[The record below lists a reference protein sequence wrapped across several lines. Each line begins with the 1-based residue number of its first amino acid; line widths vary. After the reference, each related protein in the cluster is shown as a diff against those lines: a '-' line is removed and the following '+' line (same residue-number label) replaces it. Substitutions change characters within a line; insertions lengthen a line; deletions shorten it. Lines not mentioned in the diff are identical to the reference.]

1 MNRGKRSILIA
12 VLFVA
17 AGIIIGLGTSSSL
30 NIFTN
35 GYTQEIKISKDSLDI
50 LGKINQA
57 VAEVAGAVT
66 PAVVNISST
75 KTVHMRNMPSPFLD
89 DPFFRNFFG
98 GNLPKSGK
106 QRDFK
111 ESGLGSGVI
120 VTGEGYILTNN
131 HVIDG
136 ADEISVR
143 LSDKRV
149 FKGKVVGADP
159 KTDLAVVKISAD
171 KLPYLKLGDSDSLK
185 VGEMVIAVGNPYGLN
200 QTVTS
205 GIISAKGRADVG
217 LAEYEDFLQTD
228 APINPGNSGG
238 AMVNVRGEL
247 IGINTAILSSSGGS
261 EGVGLAIPSNMART
275 VMDSLIRKGKV
286 VRGWLGISIQSLTP
300 ELAKQL
306 NLKNEKGALIAEV
319 VDDSPASRAGL
330 QRGDVVLEFDG
341 KEVADAGRLKNMVA
355 GVKPGQDV
363 KVKFNRNGSEKT
375 LTVRIDELTVKAQR
389 MMGQVDNQFRGVT
402 VQNLT
407 PDIKRNMQLPG
418 RLKGVIVADIA
429 NDTPAAEVLVQGDVI
444 LEINRQ
450 KIESVADYNR
460 IVSGVK
466 SGKQALVLIYRN
478 GSSIYITF

>member
-1 MNRGKRSILIA
+1 MKRGKRLILAA
-12 VLFVA
+12 VVFVT
-17 AGIIIGLGTSSSL
+17 AGIIIGLGISSNL

-50 LGKINQA
+50 LGKFNSA
-57 VAEVAGAVT
+57 VSEVAAAVT

-75 KTVHMRNMPSPFLD
+75 KTVRMRNAPSPFLD
-89 DPFFRNFFG
+89 DPFFRDFFG
-98 GNLPKSGK
+98 GDLPKSGK
-106 QRDFK
+106 SRDYK

-120 VTGEGYILTNN
+120 VSGDGYILTNN
-131 HVIDG
+131 HVIKD

-149 FKGKVVGADP
+149 FKGKVIGADP

-171 KLPYLKLGDSDSLK
+171 KLPHLKLGDSDMLK
-185 VGEMVIAVGNPYGLN
+185 VGEMIIAVGNPFGLN

-205 GIISAKGRADVG
+205 GIISAKGRANVG

-261 EGVGLAIPSNMART
+261 EGIGLAIPSNMAKT
-275 VMDSLIRKGKV
+275 VMESLIKKGKV
-286 VRGWLGISIQSLTP
+286 IRGWLGVSIQSLTP
-300 ELAKQL
+300 ELSKQL
-306 NLKNEKGALIAEV
+306 NLKNEKGALIADV
-319 VDDSPASRAGL
+319 VDDSPAARAGFR
-330 QRGDVVLEFDG
+330 RGDVVLEFDG
-341 KEVADAGRLKNMVA
+341 KDVADAGRLKNMVA
-355 GVKPGQDV
+355 NVKPGHDV
-363 KVKFNRNGSEKT
+363 KVKIIRDGAEKT

-389 MMGQVDNQFRGVT
+389 MMGQVDNQFRGIA

-407 PDIKRNMQLPG
+407 PDIKKNMQLPG

-429 NDTPAAEVLVQGDVI
+429 DDTPASEVLAQGDVI

-450 KIESVADYNR
+450 KIESVADYNKA
-460 IVSGVK
+460 VSAVK